1 MQYFFSSN
9 ISVIFLPEVVV
20 VDPLCEFLD
29 LLPLHRSHLL
39 LRRHSKTFRIRP
51 PWRGGR
57 STRASKRH
65 NSPLWKL
72 LQLFDALLGDLHVV
86 GGEDIDDLLQR
97 FEDVVVRCLLLLHHL
112 QELHLPEQY
121 SLYVSLAIKVSFAVQ
136 DKDKYSK
143 IYIVDI
149 KITVVLCKL
158 EKMNKR

>member
-1 MQYFFSSN
+1 MS
-9 ISVIFLPEVVV
+9 FLTSCPCIGATFCFAVTARRFV
-20 VDPLCEFLD
+20 FA
-29 LLPLHRSHLL
+29 HL
-39 LRRHSKTFRIRP
+39 
-51 PWRGGR
+51 GGEAR
-57 STRASKRH
+57 STRVSRRH

-86 GGEDIDDLLQR
+86 GGEDVDDLLQR

-149 KITVVLCKL
+149 RITAVPCKL
-158 EKMNKR
+158 EKMN